1 MRGDAQTGARPALG
15 SHIDPAALERDI
27 DRTRERLDHT
37 LDALQARLSPRL
49 LWDRALQ
56 FARDNGGAFAGNV
69 GRTVRDNPLPL
80 MLTGAGIVWLLSAD
94 WLHAR
99 AAAAGHSA
107 GEGSHGRGLGGQARE
122 AAGRVREAAGSTAD
136 SMRDAAATARER
148 IGSTVQ
154 STVQSTGEQARRMR
168 AGLSHTLQEQPL
180 VLGLAVLAAGALL
193 GAALPPTDAEDRLL
207 GPVRDEAAGKV
218 RQAVSS
224 AYEGVR
230 AGVSEAGAAQ
240 APPPAGS
247 ARTH

>member
-1 MRGDAQTGARPALG
+1 VNAPASDPRGAAQT
-15 SHIDPAALERDI
+15 DPAALERDI
-27 DRTRERLDHT
+27 DLTRERLDHT

-56 FARDNGGAFAGNV
+56 FARGNGGAFAGNV

-80 MLTGAGIVWLLSAD
+80 MLTGAGLVWLLSAD

-99 AAAAGHSA
+99 AAASGYNAE
-107 GEGSHGRGLGGQARE
+107 EGVGSRGLGEQARG
-122 AAGRVREAAGSTAD
+122 AAGRMREATGSATD

-148 IGSTVQ
+148 VGSAVQ
-154 STVQSTGEQARRMR
+154 STVQSAGEQARRMR
-168 AGLSHTLQEQPL
+168 AGLSRTLQEQPL
-180 VLGLAVLAAGALL
+180 VLGLAALAAGALL

-207 GPVRDEAAGKV
+207 GPARDETAGKV

-240 APPPAGS
+240 APPAGS